1 MAREGLAERL
11 TEAGRTATFRFA
23 EPTDERPCIL
33 AGNVKSYGMFWQEW
47 IHGIAGNKPARLW
60 GREERGQN
68 SKFSKRKPIYLLLD
82 RMVHYGKK
90 SPPEAFR
97 VLEMHFPG
105 KNFGTIAEEIR
116 KRELNGTLHP
126 DLADPHHP
134 LQLQRPKK
142 RRRRNA

>member
-1 MAREGLAERL
+1 MLLTFACFYCRVYRQPPNCATPAQRQTALAREGLAERL

-23 EPTDERPCIL
+23 EPTDERPCLL

-60 GREERGQN
+60 ERVERGHN
-68 SKFSKRKPIYLLLD
+68 STFSKRKPICLLLD

-97 VLEMHFPG
+97 VLEMHFLV
-105 KNFGTIAEEIR
+105 R
-116 KRELNGTLHP
+116 TLASQQSR
-126 DLADPHHP
+126 LE
-134 LQLQRPKK
+134 RGS
-142 RRRRNA
+142 